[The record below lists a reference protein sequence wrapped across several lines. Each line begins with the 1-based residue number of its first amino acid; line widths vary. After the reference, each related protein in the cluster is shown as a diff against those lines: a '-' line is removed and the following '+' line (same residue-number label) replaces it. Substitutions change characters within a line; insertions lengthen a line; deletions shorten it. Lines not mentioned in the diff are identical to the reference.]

1 MPPIHYRVSQP
12 GMVTEALRIIL
23 SRAKFENRLPLVL
36 KAARFLFDELAYD
49 PLHFGESRQTAMW
62 NARMAEAD
70 FRRIARRNEVP
81 MRLGTCIANSA
92 QRRDAHDTKIF

>member
-23 SRAKFENRLPLVL
+23 ARAKFENRLPLVL

-49 PLHFGESRQTAMW
+49 PLHFGESRGFLKSAELSVRFAMCPPLSVW
-62 NARMAEAD
+62 FAVHEPTKQVFITRIN
-70 FRRIARRNEVP
+70 FR
-81 MRLGTCIANSA
+81 G
-92 QRRDAHDTKIF
+92 